1 MDYMLDASAF
11 IAFLNDEAGAD
22 TVAGLL
28 AHAEDGTDRLF
39 ITSIQVLE
47 VYYDRIYVKGRDY
60 ADTFLESLYS
70 SSVVILHEVSRD
82 VIREA
87 GRFKTSYSM
96 SLGDTILV
104 ATAKSNAATIV
115 SCDHVELGPVEQQE
129 NIPFLWIR
137 AFSPRA

>member
-28 AHAEDGTDRLF
+28 AQAGNGADHLF
-39 ITSIQVLE
+39 ITSIQALE
-47 VYYDRIYVKGRDY
+47 VYYDRIYVKGREY
-60 ADTFLESLYS
+60 ADTFLENLYS
-70 SSVVILHEVSRD
+70 SSAVVLHEVSRD

-104 ATAKSNAATIV
+104 ATALCTGATVV
-115 SCDHVELGPVEQQE
+115 SCDHVELEPVEQQE

-137 AFSPRA
+137 PKF